1 MNIEPTFLVSF
12 PRSGNTWTRYLLEC
26 ATGIFSGSVYD
37 DKDTFNLGYKG
48 ELEPYQSGRT
58 LVIKTHT
65 HAFKNSPPVKLDG
78 PTYVI
83 LLIRN
88 PADALISY
96 WSFKIA
102 RDSKEKDFYHYNI
115 DSKTYKGLNLKEN
128 PLQEL
133 RRMLDFLEVKED
145 EKRISCLK
153 KHMKGPAKRDHKELK
168 IEAFTKSEK
177 RLIAHSLA
185 NTLNLL
191 RNRGIKPPK
200 SYSKLILPENMAIN
214 LNNSFV

>member
-1 MNIEPTFLVSF
+1 MEKWGQINES
-12 PRSGNTWTRYLLEC
+12 
-26 ATGIFSGSVYD
+26 
-37 DKDTFNLGYKG
+37 
-48 ELEPYQSGRT
+48 
-58 LVIKTHT
+58 
-65 HAFKNSPPVKLDG
+65 
-78 PTYVI
+78 I
-83 LLIRN
+83 LLWTKN
-88 PADALISY
+88 LLVV
-96 WSFKIA
+96 
-102 RDSKEKDFYHYNI
+102 FYE
-115 DSKTYKGLNLKEN
+115 DLKEN

-200 SYSKLILPENMAIN
+200 SYSKLILPENMAVN